1 MACCRVMGKPTL
13 FVTMTTNPKWAEIQ
27 ENLLPR
33 QTAINRPDIVSR
45 VFALKLKQLLHDL
58 DVGKFFGAIDAMVHV
73 VEYQKRGLFH
83 AHILLILKADDK
95 PRCADDYD
103 AIVCAEIPDKDAD
116 PQLYE
121 IVKACMIHGPCG
133 ALNPQAPCTEDKKCN
148 KHFPMEFQEER
159 LNLRLP

>member
-27 ENLLPR
+27 ENLLPG

-73 VEYQKRGLFH
+73 VEYQKRGLPH
-83 AHILLILKADDK
+83 AHILLILKVDDK

-103 AIVCAEIPDKDAD
+103 AIVCAED
-116 PQLYE
+116 L
-121 IVKACMIHGPCG
+121 HPCLESQSLSLTPRG
-133 ALNPQAPCTEDKKCN
+133 ARP
-148 KHFPMEFQEER
+148 
-159 LNLRLP
+159 LP

>member
-27 ENLLPR
+27 ENLLPG

-73 VEYQKRGLFH
+73 VEYQKRGLPH

-95 PRCADDYD
+95 PRCADVQYYS
-103 AIVCAEIPDKDAD
+103 A
-116 PQLYE
+116 
-121 IVKACMIHGPCG
+121 VKQTSVIGQGLSFHAFRSLSLTPRG
-133 ALNPQAPCTEDKKCN
+133 ARP
-148 KHFPMEFQEER
+148 
-159 LNLRLP
+159 LP